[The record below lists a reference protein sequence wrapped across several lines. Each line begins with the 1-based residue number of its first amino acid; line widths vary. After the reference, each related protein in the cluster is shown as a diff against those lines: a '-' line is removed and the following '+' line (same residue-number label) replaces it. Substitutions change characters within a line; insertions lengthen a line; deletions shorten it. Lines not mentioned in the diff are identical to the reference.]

1 MRGSWVEGSD
11 LEADIHAQQKVLH
24 GLGRISILLK
34 GCCIALMHVP
44 AALMYRESHSA
55 YAYKYPYKCIQ
66 EMCI

>member
-1 MRGSWVEGSD
+1 MMRGSWVEGSD

-44 AALMYRESHSA
+44 AALNVSR
-55 YAYKYPYKCIQ
+55 IT
-66 EMCI
+66 